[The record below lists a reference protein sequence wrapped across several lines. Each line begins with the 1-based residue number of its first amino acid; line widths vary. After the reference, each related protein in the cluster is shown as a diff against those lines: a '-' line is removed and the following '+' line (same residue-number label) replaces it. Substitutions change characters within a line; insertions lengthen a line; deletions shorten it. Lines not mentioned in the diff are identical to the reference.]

1 MVLAAQDVSL
11 TLKDLLNPTSGRDAS
26 HPCFISLELKEGC
39 THEVVLQVIKSKK
52 LRLVRVRPA
61 PRAANTKEDN
71 TF

>member
-1 MVLAAQDVSL
+1 MVLAAQDVGL
-11 TLKDLLNPTSGRDAS
+11 TLKDLLNPTSGRDD
-26 HPCFISLELKEGC
+26 PCLISLELKEGC
-39 THEVVLQVIKSKK
+39 THQVVLEVIKSKK